1 MEFFIAILPPHRN
14 FQQPFLFDSL
24 PLLFVTGCSAR
35 SANKSQ
41 GRVPRGWLNK
51 RNFLGSLSLHSSSF
65 VIVLILN
72 FFIFF
77 SCRVAPAISPPAG
90 NNRLNISVSTNI
102 NKNPVRTPLSLSLF
116 PPRENWTG
124 NICNSVPFFLFSRF
138 RVFFYQEEEE
148 EGSEPRWNISVR
160 VEEIF
165 GKLWLFDSAITGR
178 RGMEFGLLIREI
190 FGKRVGNGVRT
201 VFKENKFFGTRAAEY
216 LWWMRRVKGY
226 GVPFDDAILEH
237 PCESAITT
245 PKKFLSTLFNVDII
259 VPSIPY
265 KILFLRHC
273 CLV

>member
-102 NKNPVRTPLSLSLF
+102 NKNPVRTPPLSLSSLQEKIEPGIFAIRFLF
-116 PPRENWTG
+116 FYFRVSE
-124 NICNSVPFFLFSRF
+124 FFLSGGGG
-138 RVFFYQEEEE
+138 EEKRASLEYLC
-148 EGSEPRWNISVR
+148 S
-160 VEEIF
+160 
-165 GKLWLFDSAITGR
+165 GR
-178 RGMEFGLLIREI
+178 GDLRKTLIRQ
-190 FGKRVGNGVRT
+190 
-201 VFKENKFFGTRAAEY
+201 
-216 LWWMRRVKGY
+216 LQ
-226 GVPFDDAILEH
+226 DDGGWSLG
-237 PCESAITT
+237 
-245 PKKFLSTLFNVDII
+245 F
-259 VPSIPY
+259 
-265 KILFLRHC
+265 
-273 CLV
+273 

>member
-1 MEFFIAILPPHRN
+1 M
-14 FQQPFLFDSL
+14 
-24 PLLFVTGCSAR
+24 
-35 SANKSQ
+35 
-41 GRVPRGWLNK
+41 
-51 RNFLGSLSLHSSSF
+51 
-65 VIVLILN
+65 LILN

-102 NKNPVRTPLSLSLF
+102 NKNPVRTPPLSLSSLQEKIEPGIF
-116 PPRENWTG
+116 AIR
-124 NICNSVPFFLFSRF
+124 FLFFIFAFQS
-138 RVFFYQEEEE
+138 FFYQEEEE

-165 GKLWLFDSAITGR
+165 GKVWLFDSAITGR

-237 PCESAITT
+237 PCESTITT

>member
-1 MEFFIAILPPHRN
+1 M
-14 FQQPFLFDSL
+14 
-24 PLLFVTGCSAR
+24 
-35 SANKSQ
+35 
-41 GRVPRGWLNK
+41 
-51 RNFLGSLSLHSSSF
+51 
-65 VIVLILN
+65 LILN

-102 NKNPVRTPLSLSLF
+102 NKNPVRTSLSLSL
-116 PPRENWTG
+116 PSKRKLNREYLQFG
-124 NICNSVPFFLFSRF
+124 SFFFIFAFQS
-138 RVFFYQEEEE
+138 FFYQEEEE

-165 GKLWLFDSAITGR
+165 GKVWLFDSAITGR

-237 PCESAITT
+237 PCESTITT

>member
-1 MEFFIAILPPHRN
+1 MPRCARHFPASGKQSFKYFGFDEYKQEPRPH
-14 FQQPFLFDSL
+14 P
-24 PLLFVTGCSAR
+24 
-35 SANKSQ
+35 
-41 GRVPRGWLNK
+41 
-51 RNFLGSLSLHSSSF
+51 
-65 VIVLILN
+65 
-72 FFIFF
+72 
-77 SCRVAPAISPPAG
+77 
-90 NNRLNISVSTNI
+90 
-102 NKNPVRTPLSLSLF
+102 PLSLSSLQEKIEPGIF
-116 PPRENWTG
+116 AIR
-124 NICNSVPFFLFSRF
+124 FLFFYF
-138 RVFFYQEEEE
+138 RVSEFFFYQEEEE

-165 GKLWLFDSAITGR
+165 GKVWLFDSAITGR

-237 PCESAITT
+237 PCESTITT

>member
-1 MEFFIAILPPHRN
+1 M
-14 FQQPFLFDSL
+14 
-24 PLLFVTGCSAR
+24 
-35 SANKSQ
+35 
-41 GRVPRGWLNK
+41 
-51 RNFLGSLSLHSSSF
+51 
-65 VIVLILN
+65 LILN

-102 NKNPVRTPLSLSLF
+102 NKNPVRTPLSLSSLQEKIEPGIF
-116 PPRENWTG
+116 AIR
-124 NICNSVPFFLFSRF
+124 FLFFYF
-138 RVFFYQEEEE
+138 RVSEFFYQEEEE

-237 PCESAITT
+237 PCESTITT

>member
-102 NKNPVRTPLSLSLF
+102 NKNPVHTPLSLSL
-116 PPRENWTG
+116 PSKRKLNREYLQFG
-124 NICNSVPFFLFSRF
+124 SFFFIFAFQS
-138 RVFFYQEEEE
+138 FFYQEEEE

-165 GKLWLFDSAITGR
+165 GKL
-178 RGMEFGLLIREI
+178 
-190 FGKRVGNGVRT
+190 
-201 VFKENKFFGTRAAEY
+201 
-216 LWWMRRVKGY
+216 
-226 GVPFDDAILEH
+226 
-237 PCESAITT
+237 
-245 PKKFLSTLFNVDII
+245 
-259 VPSIPY
+259 
-265 KILFLRHC
+265 
-273 CLV
+273 

>member
-1 MEFFIAILPPHRN
+1 M
-14 FQQPFLFDSL
+14 
-24 PLLFVTGCSAR
+24 
-35 SANKSQ
+35 
-41 GRVPRGWLNK
+41 
-51 RNFLGSLSLHSSSF
+51 
-65 VIVLILN
+65 LILN

-102 NKNPVRTPLSLSLF
+102 NKNPVRTPLSLSSLQEKIEPGIF
-116 PPRENWTG
+116 AIR
-124 NICNSVPFFLFSRF
+124 FLFFYF
-138 RVFFYQEEEE
+138 RVSEFFYQKEEEE

-165 GKLWLFDSAITGR
+165 GKVWLFDSAITGR

-216 LWWMRRVKGY
+216 LWWMRRAKGY

-237 PCESAITT
+237 PCEFTITT
-245 PKKFLSTLFNVDII
+245 PKKFLPTLFNVDIM

>member
-1 MEFFIAILPPHRN
+1 M
-14 FQQPFLFDSL
+14 
-24 PLLFVTGCSAR
+24 
-35 SANKSQ
+35 
-41 GRVPRGWLNK
+41 
-51 RNFLGSLSLHSSSF
+51 
-65 VIVLILN
+65 LILN

-102 NKNPVRTPLSLSLF
+102 NKNPVRTPLSLSSLQEKIEPGIF
-116 PPRENWTG
+116 AIR
-124 NICNSVPFFLFSRF
+124 FLFFYF
-138 RVFFYQEEEE
+138 RVSEFFYQKEEEE

-165 GKLWLFDSAITGR
+165 GKVWLFDSAITGR

-216 LWWMRRVKGY
+216 LWWMRRAKGY

-237 PCESAITT
+237 PCESTITT

>member
-102 NKNPVRTPLSLSLF
+102 NKNPVRTPLSLSL
-116 PPRENWTG
+116 PSKR
-124 NICNSVPFFLFSRF
+124 
-138 RVFFYQEEEE
+138 
-148 EGSEPRWNISVR
+148 
-160 VEEIF
+160 
-165 GKLWLFDSAITGR
+165 KLNR
-178 RGMEFGLLIREI
+178 
-190 FGKRVGNGVRT
+190 
-201 VFKENKFFGTRAAEY
+201 EY
-216 LWWMRRVKGY
+216 LQFGSFFFIFAFQSFFFIRKRRRREASLVGISLF
-226 GVPFDDAILEH
+226 GSRRSSENFD
-237 PCESAITT
+237 
-245 PKKFLSTLFNVDII
+245 F
-259 VPSIPY
+259 SIRQ
-265 KILFLRHC
+265 LQDDGGWSLGF
-273 CLV
+273 